1 MAKPTIRRASLE
13 DIDFF
18 LTLAKKEGWNPGLHD
33 ALPFYS
39 IDPSG
44 FFVSELDE
52 KKIGCISVVA
62 YNDAFGFLG
71 FYIIIPEYR
80 GRGWGL
86 QMWNHAM
93 KHLGSRCVGLDGVI
107 AQQEN
112 YKKSH
117 FQLYY
122 RNIRFEGR
130 GACSGPTSL
139 IDLRKI
145 PFETLLKYDSFIFGL
160 ARHTFLPHWIEMPNA
175 YSLAKV
181 ENSQLK
187 GYGVIRKC
195 VDGYKIGPLFAD
207 DLDTAQEI
215 YAGLCD
221 KAVNNPVFID
231 VPEVNPLAMK
241 LVHEA
246 GLKTVFE
253 TARMYNKPPPKQ
265 QLNNIFGGTT
275 FEVG

>member
-1 MAKPTIRRASLE
+1 MNPTIRNATLE
-13 DIDFF
+13 DLDFF
-18 LTLAKKEGWNPGLHD
+18 FTLAKNEGWDPGLHD
-33 ALPFYS
+33 ALPLYS
-39 IDPSG
+39 IDPNG
-44 FFVSELDE
+44 FYISELDG

-62 YNDAFGFLG
+62 YNDAFGFVG

-86 QMWNHAM
+86 QLWNHAM
-93 KHLGSRCVGLDGVI
+93 KHLGNRCVGLDGVI

-117 FQLYY
+117 FQFYY

-130 GACSGPTSL
+130 GASSGSTTL
-139 IDLRKI
+139 IDLHKI
-145 PFETLLKYDSFIFGL
+145 PFETLLEYDLPIFGL
-160 ARHTFLPHWIEMPNA
+160 ARRTFLRCWIEMPNA

-181 ENSQLK
+181 EHNQLK
-187 GYGVIRKC
+187 GYGLIRQC
-195 VDGYKIGPLFAD
+195 VNGFKIGPLFAD
-207 DLDTAQEI
+207 DLDIAQEI
-215 YAGLCD
+215 YAGLCHQAGD
-221 KAVNNPVFID
+221 NPVFID

-241 LVHEA
+241 LIHDA

-253 TARMYNKPPPKQ
+253 TARMYNKSPPKQ
-265 QLNNIFGGTT
+265 QLNKVFGVTT

>member
-1 MAKPTIRRASLE
+1 MMIPTIRNATLE
-13 DIDFF
+13 EIDFF
-18 LTLAKKEGWNPGLHD
+18 LSLAKNEGWNPGLHD
-33 ALPFYS
+33 TLPFYS

-44 FFVSELDE
+44 FFISELNG
-52 KKIGCISVVA
+52 KIIGCISVVA

-93 KHLGSRCVGLDGVI
+93 KYLGSRCVGLDGVI

-117 FQLYY
+117 FQFYY

-130 GACSGPTSL
+130 GFSLSPTAL
-139 IDLRKI
+139 TELNKI
-145 PFETLLKYDSFIFGL
+145 PFEMVLEYDLPIFGL
-160 ARHTFLPHWIEMPNA
+160 ARDVFLRRWIEMPNA
-175 YSLAKV
+175 YSLAKI
-181 ENSQLK
+181 EQDQLK
-187 GYGVIRKC
+187 GYGVIRQC
-195 VDGYKIGPLFAD
+195 VNGFKIGPLFAD
-207 DLDTAQEI
+207 DLDIAKEI
-215 YAGLCD
+215 YAGLCGRAGD
-221 KAVNNPVFID
+221 SPVFID
-231 VPEVNPLAMK
+231 VPEVNPLALK
-241 LVHEA
+241 LIHDA

-253 TARMYNKPPPKQ
+253 TARMYNKPPPEQ
-265 QLNNIFGGTT
+265 QLNKVFGVTT